1 MQFDQTG
8 ILPFVGTGNG
18 TRLESCSKL
27 DPIKLDTLSA
37 MCPPNP
43 SLVPSQDHS
52 SSPKITERIQAT
64 MTVATSP
71 RAIVICTVN
80 RSAARSAGACSCSRS
95 QCYVQPEQER
105 TLRSFRQNFRFAC
118 LDCPKNSSESLD
130 SWPEFCSRVST
141 ASILLIALSIFYA
154 DKRQARP
161 GQRPARSG
169 QI

>member
-1 MQFDQTG
+1 M
-8 ILPFVGTGNG
+8 ILRPACCAPPCIDVQKCALCG
-18 TRLESCSKL
+18 RLGRDDEL
-27 DPIKLDTLSA
+27 ATA
-37 MCPPNP
+37 
-43 SLVPSQDHS
+43 SQDHS

-71 RAIVICTVN
+71 RAIVICTVK

-130 SWPEFCSRVST
+130 SCPAFCSRVST